1 MVVRLKPVL
10 QLLQGYLAASGHFA
24 STSIGEPKDAPGNTH
39 GAVMLAAYSIPAT
52 TLNRTIERREVSI
65 RVYINAMR
73 EPVEEIEFDLD
84 TIVGDIMEDLC
95 GDFSLGGTVRN
106 IDATAVVTRFGYQT
120 ISGMMYRLADITL
133 PLIVDDS
140 AAFVA

>member
-1 MVVRLKPVL
+1 
-10 QLLQGYLAASGHFA
+10 
-24 STSIGEPKDAPGNTH
+24 
-39 GAVMLAAYSIPAT
+39 MLAAYSIPAT